1 MTAPTPTPCARVIGA
16 RLRVGA
22 FSRPGDALTLV
33 QGDATTCGATAVLAA
48 RLLLG
53 RPRPPSPRA
62 RVARGPCAPSPR
74 PCAPRAAASRR
85 A

>member
-1 MTAPTPTPCARVIGA
+1 MYTVYTRYTCPTPCARVIGA

-53 RPRPPSPRA
+53 DARAPDLAALGAGTPSA
-62 RVARGPCAPSPR
+62 KSPT
-74 PCAPRAAASRR
+74 PL
-85 A
+85 

>member
-53 RPRPPSPRA
+53 DARA
-62 RVARGPCAPSPR
+62 PAL
-74 PCAPRAAASRR
+74 APRAAASRR